1 MWVEYWGICA
11 RKWGREIETS
21 LSRPKRRTNPFRGSN
36 VRGISPISSQYPN
49 PNKTRLGRPPV
60 CCAHVSA
67 GSTDLTSSRGLSLL
81 SPPNLLSASKLPK
94 LSRPD
99 EKRDHHHTGSSG
111 RTSSHVRME
120 RQRSSE
126 TMQPG
131 SKVARVEYSESSSGR
146 SSPGSSSPG
155 SSSGGERCHLA
166 PGLEQEARCPAP
178 SSTPR
183 LRSCGVCSQQV
194 GCSQSSIYMAF
205 DQPFC
210 SVDCRERAV
219 LKHFA
224 RSLTAFDLPPSSSQ
238 RLSAALAG

>member
-1 MWVEYWGICA
+1 VESPPFPHNTPTRTRHDSVDLRFVVHMYLIY
-11 RKWGREIETS
+11 
-21 LSRPKRRTNPFRGSN
+21 LS
-36 VRGISPISSQYPN
+36 
-49 PNKTRLGRPPV
+49 
-60 CCAHVSA
+60 
-67 GSTDLTSSRGLSLL
+67 GSTDLTSSQGLSLL